1 MSRLSSASSESCC
14 SSSKSEHL
22 SDSSNHSSDIE
33 SEIEPKF
40 SENLKN
46 AWQSVS
52 QSKATRSHLAN
63 TPKGSSS
70 PKLSESDSENIDSLT
85 STQIVT
91 DRTASRRRKKRKREN
106 KSNEKSIKQYFTLE
120 NEKFICNV
128 EINGIRCGKEF
139 SKKSGKISLS

>member
-22 SDSSNHSSDIE
+22 SDSSNHSSDVE
-33 SEIEPKF
+33 SEVEPKF
-40 SENLKN
+40 SETLKN
-46 AWQSVS
+46 ALQSVS

-63 TPKGSSS
+63 TPKCSSS
-70 PKLSESDSENIDSLT
+70 PKLSESDSENIDSVP

-106 KSNEKSIKQYFTLE
+106 KSNEKNIKQYFTLE
-120 NEKFICNV
+120 NEKFVCNV
-128 EINGIRCGKEF
+128 YIDGIRCGKEY